1 MNDYFEHKNTNT
13 LFQRY
18 KGNPI
23 LIPARWPY
31 LANATFNPGAIKHHG
46 ESLLLVRVEN
56 MCGFSHLTIARSK
69 DGKTNWQIEE
79 KPFLAPKSTLEE
91 EQWGLEDPRIVWLE
105 DRQEY
110 AITYVCFSKDGPT
123 VSLALTKDFE
133 TVERQGRMLPPEDK
147 DASLFPR
154 KINDRYVLI
163 HRPIIRGEAHIWISF
178 SPDLKYWGDHRILLP
193 VRPGWWD
200 CSKVGLG
207 PPPIETREGWLIIY
221 HGVRTTASGSLYRV
235 GLALLDLDEPWKI
248 IRRSSH
254 WVFGPQVPYER
265 VGDVPGVTFPTGIIV
280 NEESREL
287 RMYYGAADSNVSLA
301 IANIDELVEYILNCP
316 EENQ

>member
-1 MNDYFEHKNTNT
+1 MERHDVHQNANR
-13 LFQRY
+13 LFTRY
-18 KGNPI
+18 EGNP
-23 LIPARWPY
+23 LLTPAKWPY
-31 LANATFNPGAIKHHG
+31 LANATFNPGAIRHND
-46 ESLLLVRVEN
+46 ETLLLVRVED
-56 MCGFSHLTIARSK
+56 MRGFSHLTIARSK
-69 DGKTNWQIEE
+69 DGKTNWRIDE
-79 KPFLAPKSTLEE
+79 KPFLAPEPNAEE

-133 TVERQGRMLPPEDK
+133 TVERKGRMLPPEDK

-154 KINDRYVLI
+154 KIKNRYVLI

-178 SPDLKYWGDHRILLP
+178 SPDLKYWGDHKILLP

-207 PPPIETREGWLIIY
+207 PQPIETEEGWLVIY

-235 GLALLDLDEPWKI
+235 GLALLDLEEPWKI
-248 IRRSSH
+248 IRRSNH
-254 WVFGPQVPYER
+254 WVFGPRVPYER
-265 VGDVPGVTFPTGIIV
+265 VGDVPGVTFPTGAIV
-280 NEESREL
+280 NKESGEL
-287 RMYYGAADSNVSLA
+287 HMYYGAADSSICLA
-301 IANIDELVEYILNCP
+301 TAKFNELVDYIKNCP
-316 EENQ
+316 NNK

>member
-1 MNDYFEHKNTNT
+1 MNKKLGYSNTNR

-18 KGNPI
+18 EGNPI
-23 LIPARWPY
+23 LIPKRWPY
-31 LANATFNPGAIKHHG
+31 LANATFNPGAIEHDG
-46 ESLLLVRVEN
+46 QTLLLVRVEN

-69 DGKTNWQIEE
+69 DGKTNWQIDE
-79 KPFLAPKSTLEE
+79 KPFLAPDPNLEE

-105 DRQEY
+105 ERQEY

-123 VSLALTKDFE
+123 VSLALTKDFQ
-133 TVERQGRMLPPEDK
+133 TVKRQGKMLPPEDK

-154 KINDRYVLI
+154 KINNRYVLI

-178 SPDLKYWGDHRILLP
+178 SPDLKYWGEHKILLP

-207 PPPIETREGWLIIY
+207 PPPIETKEGWLIIY
-221 HGVRTTASGSLYRV
+221 HGVRVTASGSLYRV

-248 IRRSSH
+248 IRRSNH
-254 WVFGPQVPYER
+254 WVFGPREPYER

-280 NEESREL
+280 DKKTREL

-301 IANIDELVEYILNCP
+301 IANIDDVVDYVLNCSQ
-316 EENQ
+316 EN